1 MQLTDSALPTGAF
14 SHSLGFES
22 YIEAGIIHDE
32 ASFAAWVHMFCT
44 QQLTFTDALA
54 IRLVTPACRISWGSA
69 WAVSAAS
76 IRVTSAKS
84 VAA

>member
-32 ASFAAWVHMFCT
+32 ASFAAWLHMFCT

-54 IRLVTPACRISWGSA
+54 IRLVYAATDFAEVTRID
-69 WAVSAAS
+69 AVSPPRRSPTRYDRQA
-76 IRVTSAKS
+76 
-84 VAA
+84 